1 MNLAARY
8 RVDLSSSRR
17 AGVVLLA
24 GGLVL
29 AHLPASVGVPCPL
42 RTLTGI
48 PCPFCGV
55 TTAVRSTLGGHL
67 GQALSAAPLGVLV
80 VVVAAIAAIGRGPR
94 TLRIPTV
101 LLVALLVGEWLFE
114 LHRYHVLL

>member
-1 MNLAARY
+1 VNLAARY
-8 RVDLSSSRR
+8 EIDLASSRR
-17 AGVVLLA
+17 AGISLLV

-29 AHLPASVGVPCPL
+29 AHLPASIGVPCPL
-42 RTLTGI
+42 RTLTGV

-55 TTAVRSTLGGHL
+55 TTAVRATLDGHV
-67 GQALSAAPLGVLV
+67 GSALNAAPLGLLV
-80 VVVAAIAAIGRGPR
+80 VLLAALAAIGRGPR

-101 LLVALLVGEWLFE
+101 VLVALLACEWLFE